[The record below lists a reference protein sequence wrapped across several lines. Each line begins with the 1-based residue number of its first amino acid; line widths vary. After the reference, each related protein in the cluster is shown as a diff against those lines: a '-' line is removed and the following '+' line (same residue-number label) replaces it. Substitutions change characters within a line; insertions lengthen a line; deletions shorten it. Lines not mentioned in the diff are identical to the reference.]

1 MMYGAG
7 KGVNWASIILEILK
21 VLLDLTDMEFS
32 ITGITRGS
40 DGKDSA
46 CSAGDLGLSPR
57 LGRSPG
63 EGTGNPLQY
72 SCLENSWTEKPGGL
86 QSMGSQS
93 QTRLS
98 DQKFYIFQR
107 EQLISNQMG

>member
-46 CSAGDLGLSPR
+46 CSAGDLGLIPGS
-57 LGRSPG
+57 GRAPG
-63 EGTGNPLQY
+63 EGSGNPLQY
-72 SCLENSWTEKPGGL
+72 SWPGKFHRGGCWATD
-86 QSMGSQS
+86 QGVTKSQK
-93 QTRLS
+93 RLS
-98 DQKFYIFQR
+98 
-107 EQLISNQMG
+107 N

>member
-7 KGVNWASIILEILK
+7 EGVNWASIILEILK

-46 CSAGDLGLSPR
+46 CSAGDLGLIPGS
-57 LGRSPG
+57 GRAPG
-63 EGTGNPLQY
+63 EGSGNPLQY
-72 SCLENSWTEKPGGL
+72 SCLENRMDKRSLVGCSPRGRKESYT
-86 QSMGSQS
+86 
-93 QTRLS
+93 T
-98 DQKFYIFQR
+98 
-107 EQLISNQMG
+107 

>member
-7 KGVNWASIILEILK
+7 EGVNWASIILEILK

-46 CSAGDLGLSPR
+46 CSAGDLGLIPGS
-57 LGRSPG
+57 GRAPG
-63 EGTGNPLQY
+63 EGSGNPLQY
-72 SCLENSWTEKPGGL
+72 SWPGKFHRGACWATD
-86 QSMGSQS
+86 QGVTKSQK
-93 QTRLS
+93 RLS
-98 DQKFYIFQR
+98 
-107 EQLISNQMG
+107 N